1 MTTGRTQRL
10 TVGLTGGIGSG
21 KTTVAHMLAG
31 CGATTIIDADAI
43 SRSLTEAGGAALIP
57 IKQVFGEEVIGA
69 DGALNRGAM
78 REIVFAQP
86 ASRTKLEAIIHPL
99 VQMRMSAA
107 IQNAPTDVVVL
118 DIPLLVESPR
128 WRKQIDL
135 IVVVDCNVE
144 TQVNRVM
151 QRNGWAASTIEAII
165 QSQATRCDRLKA
177 ADVVIFNEKSN
188 LSILKNQVNSLG
200 NQLGL

>member
-21 KTTVAHMLAG
+21 KTTVAHMLVG
-31 CGATTIIDADAI
+31 CGDTIIDADAI
-43 SRSLTEAGGAALIP
+43 SRSLTEAGGAALMP

-86 ASRTKLEAIIHPL
+86 ASRAKLEAIIHPL

-144 TQVNRVM
+144 TQVSRVM

-165 QSQATRCDRLKA
+165 QSQATRGDRLKA

>member
-1 MTTGRTQRL
+1 MSTGRTQRL

-31 CGATTIIDADAI
+31 CGATIIDADAI
-43 SRSLTEAGGAALIP
+43 SRSLTEAGGAALMP
-57 IKQVFGEEVIGA
+57 IKQLFGEEVIGA

-144 TQVNRVM
+144 TQVSRVM

-165 QSQATRCDRLKA
+165 QSQATRGDRLKA